1 MTTYRIAQ
9 RSFDNESPP
18 EPAHDYT
25 EDMAEADYMDW
36 LLIFTHHDDSF
47 ADAARDFI
55 NARMAAQDK
64 EMRE

>member
-1 MTTYRIAQ
+1 MTAFRSAQ
-9 RSFDNESPP
+9 RSFDSQSPP

-25 EDMAEADYMDW
+25 EDLSPGEDTYWRWQFVDQNPAVMDAYRAW
-36 LLIFTHHDDSF
+36 V
-47 ADAARDFI
+47 

>member
-1 MTTYRIAQ
+1 MTAFRSAQ
-9 RSFDNESPP
+9 RSFDSQSPP
-18 EPAHDYT
+18 EPEHDYT
-25 EDMAEADYMDW
+25 EDMAVDDFKDW
-36 LLIFTHHDDSF
+36 LLIFTYHDDSF

>member
-1 MTTYRIAQ
+1 MSAFRSAQ
-9 RSFDNESPP
+9 RSFDAESPP

-25 EDMAEADYMDW
+25 ENLTEDEYMEW
-36 LLIFTHHDDSF
+36 LLVFALHNDSF

-55 NARMAAQDK
+55 NKILAAQDK